1 MVGLMVVEAQVPS
14 HRQRVGAKTSG
25 RKWSHVGVT
34 EPKISLTSSPKS
46 GLVRLSAFKLL
57 CRLARA
63 HISMAVCTGVEARK
77 KNLLTS
83 VFVVLLKSVFV
94 GLLPAA
100 APSTLSLSR
109 KLLSCS
115 LSLLRILLE

>member
-14 HRQRVGAKTSG
+14 HRQLVGAKTSG

-63 HISMAVCTGVEARK
+63 HISMAVCTGVDALK

-83 VFVVLLKSVFV
+83 VFVVLKSVFV

-100 APSTLSLSR
+100 VPSTLSLSR

-115 LSLLRILLE
+115 LSDLTILLE